1 MATKLVE
8 KGNSIYEISATVSG
22 ETWTSAQDKALKKLA
37 SKVQVKGFR
46 KGQAPIEL
54 ARKQIS
60 AGELINEAINVCLP
74 EAYNAAINEHKLN
87 PFTQPEVNITRVEQD
102 GFDVTFVVTTYPEVK
117 LGQYKGIKAPLEV
130 AEVTEKEINDSI
142 DSLLAE
148 NSELVLKEGPAALG
162 DTVVFDFKGYIN
174 GKEFDGGSA
183 DNYSLVLGSNQFIP
197 GFEDQ
202 LVGVTSESK
211 KDVLVTFPEQYVKD
225 LAGKDAKFVCM
236 IHEIKEKKT
245 PELNDDFVA
254 TLNIKD
260 VNTVEE
266 LKKHQ
271 ETILAGQKKQQALN
285 NQFGVIL
292 KTICDNA
299 EISIADRVLEQE
311 AERMKQDMIAQIEQ
325 NGLTFEQYKEITGM
339 TDEQIAE
346 QFKADAKNR
355 LTEYVVI
362 NEIGK
367 VENLVITRAEID
379 EYYANVAKQ
388 YNMPVEDVKKAF
400 GANEGRIVEQL
411 FINKIERF
419 IIVNNGDVAEEAKAE
434 EPAAEKK
441 TTKKT
446 TAKKT
451 TTKSTTAKTTTKKTT
466 TKKTTKKVEAEAKE
480 TKAE

>member
-8 KGNSIYEISATVSG
+8 KGNSIYEISTTVSG
-22 ETWTSAQDKALKKLA
+22 ETWTGAQEKALKKLA

-54 ARKQIS
+54 AKKQIS
-60 AGELINEAINVCLP
+60 GGEIINEAINVCLP

-87 PFTQPEVNITRVEQD
+87 PFTQPEVNITRVDAD
-102 GFDVTFVVTTYPEVK
+102 GFDVTFVVTTYPQAK
-117 LGQYKGIKAPLEV
+117 LGQYKGIKTPLK
-130 AEVTEKEINDSI
+130 ATKVTEKEVNDSI
-142 DSLLAE
+142 NSLLAE

-271 ETILAGQKKQQALN
+271 KETLTAQKKQQALN
-285 NQFGVIL
+285 EQFGEIL
-292 KTICDNA
+292 KTICNNA
-299 EISIADRVLEQE
+299 TVEIADKVLETE
-311 AERMKQDMIAQIEQ
+311 ADRMKKDMIAQIEQ

-339 TDEQIAE
+339 NDEQIAE

-362 NEIGK
+362 NEIGRA
-367 VENLVITRAEID
+367 ENLVITRAEID

-388 YNMPVEDVKKAF
+388 YNMSVEDVKKAF

-419 IIVNNGDVAEEAKAE
+419 IIANNGDVAEEVKAE
-434 EPAAEKK
+434 EAKTEEKP
-441 TTKKT
+441 
-446 TAKKT
+446 AKKT
-451 TTKSTTAKTTTKKTT
+451 AAKKTATKKTT
-466 TKKTTKKVEAEAKE
+466 TKKTTKKVEEKTE
-480 TKAE
+480 EPKAE